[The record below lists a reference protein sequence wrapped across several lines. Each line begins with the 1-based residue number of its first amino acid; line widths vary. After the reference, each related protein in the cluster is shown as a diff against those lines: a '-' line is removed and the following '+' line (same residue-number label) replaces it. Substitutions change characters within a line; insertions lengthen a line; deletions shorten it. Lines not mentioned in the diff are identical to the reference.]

1 MSYIKNEVKQG
12 VTIHKINTNKFKT
25 NLISI
30 FLSVPLD
37 RKTITY
43 NAIIPAVLRRG
54 TKNLNSQE
62 KISIELENMYEILGE
77 YPILMLDDVFSELD
91 KDRQTR
97 LLKFAG
103 RTQTFITCTDD
114 KKIDGKIFE
123 IVAGTVV
130 G

>member
-1 MSYIKNEVKQG
+1 MR
-12 VTIHKINTNKFKT
+12 FWA
-25 NLISI
+25 
-30 FLSVPLD
+30 LSL
-37 RKTITY
+37 KL
-43 NAIIPAVLRRG
+43 A
-54 TKNLNSQE
+54 
-62 KISIELENMYEILGE
+62 ELESMHEILGE